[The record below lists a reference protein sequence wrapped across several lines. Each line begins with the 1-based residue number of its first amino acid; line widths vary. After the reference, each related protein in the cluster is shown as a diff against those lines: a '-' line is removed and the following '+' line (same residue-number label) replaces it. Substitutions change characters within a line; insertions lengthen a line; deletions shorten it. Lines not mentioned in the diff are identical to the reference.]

1 MNNDEVYLSKML
13 RGENMGISLYEKY
26 LRKLPEGKYKREA
39 ESFRK
44 EHIRHKARLENI
56 MQIHNF
62 EISQEIGI
70 QGKMTEL
77 FTAAKLVFKNS
88 QQSIMREIY
97 KGEEMGMRYTKKYLN
112 EFSGS
117 IKPDI
122 EKIINEEKGRLD
134 KINKIIQKI

>member
-1 MNNDEVYLSKML
+1 
-13 RGENMGISLYEKY
+13 
-26 LRKLPEGKYKREA
+26 
-39 ESFRK
+39 
-44 EHIRHKARLENI
+44 
-56 MQIHNF
+56 
-62 EISQEIGI
+62 
-70 QGKMTEL
+70 
-77 FTAAKLVFKNS
+77 
-88 QQSIMREIY
+88 MREIY